1 MFRRHPGLHRNV
13 LVSLFSGNGVSG
25 VLVATPGPLLI
36 LRGCMVHE
44 PGAEAAPA
52 EGEIVIDG
60 ANVDFVQIVGG

>member
-1 MFRRHPGLHRNV
+1 M